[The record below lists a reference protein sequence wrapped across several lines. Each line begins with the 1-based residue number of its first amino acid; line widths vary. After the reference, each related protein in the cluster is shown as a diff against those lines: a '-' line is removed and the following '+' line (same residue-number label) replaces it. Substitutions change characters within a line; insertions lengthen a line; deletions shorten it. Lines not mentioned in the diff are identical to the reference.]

1 MVKEWLNQ
9 KSFTFLSAAP
19 RYSHLRVSIYNSSHT
34 NDFSKTVTLKLKV
47 KKDFLKLFWKE
58 TCLES
63 LRNSQENISDNEC
76 YCSYKPQ
83 TLTTAQKMNSTT
95 DILLKISHKISSVK
109 PSII

>member
-1 MVKEWLNQ
+1 MVKEWLKQ
-9 KSFTFLSAAP
+9 KSFTFLSAGP
-19 RYSHLRVSIYNSSHT
+19 RYSHLSSHT
-34 NDFSKTVTLKLKV
+34 NYFSKTVTLKLKV
-47 KKDFLKLFWKE
+47 KKIFLKLFWKE

-95 DILLKISHKISSVK
+95 DILLNISHTISSVK